1 MKLLDQITQKDV
13 NLNRAEEIRRVR
25 TLLLQN
31 EEVKVVHFINSIPS
45 QSISKVIIDVVRS
58 FSVIGRKTVFV
69 NINLRQKFENMTID
83 EETVFNGI
91 EKYLFNQSTLNQ
103 LLIHQGENFDV
114 ITNIDTFDNSTDL
127 LNEKQLEVL
136 INNLKNNYDYVFL
149 ATPSLSEC
157 YDALIVGKFCDGIIY
172 VKEDRRPSKSVLS
185 KHASLIK
192 ELNKPVVG
200 LLISNIEV

>member
-1 MKLLDQITQKDV
+1 MKLLDKITQKDV
-13 NLNRAEEIRRVR
+13 NLNRSEEIRRVR

-58 FSVIGRKTVFV
+58 FSVIGKKTVFV
-69 NINLRQKFENMTID
+69 NINLRQKIEYMTID

-103 LLIHQGENFDV
+103 LLIHESENFDV
-114 ITNIDTFDNSTDL
+114 ITNKETFDNSTDL
-127 LNEKQLEVL
+127 LNEKQLDVL
-136 INNLKNNYDYVFL
+136 INNLRSNYDYVFL
-149 ATPSLSEC
+149 ATPSLTEC

-200 LLISNIEV
+200 LLVSNIEV

>member
-1 MKLLDQITQKDV
+1 MKLLDQITQMDV

-31 EEVKVVHFINSIPS
+31 EKVKVVHFVNSMQS
-45 QSISKVIIDVVRS
+45 QSISKVILDVAKS
-58 FSVIGRKTVFV
+58 FSIIGKKTVFV
-69 NINLRQKFENMTID
+69 NINLRQKLENMTIE

-91 EKYLFNQSTLNQ
+91 EKYLLNQSTLNQ
-103 LLIHQGENFDV
+103 LLIHESENFDV
-114 ITNIDTFDNSTDL
+114 ITNKETFDNSTDL